1 MGGTQI
7 LQPEVTLSL
16 TNADRAV
23 SNTDQ
28 KVLIVGQMV
37 AAGSAVDGEL
47 QSNLSSSG
55 APENALFGE
64 ASQIAA
70 MVRAFKSI
78 NPQVQVDAIGID
90 DAAGTAGTKI
100 ITLVG
105 GPATEA
111 GTLVVVAGSETL
123 HRYEIAV
130 AVDDSITDIGD
141 AIEAAILADTKCP
154 YTASNAV
161 GVVTLTCDNLGTVG
175 NDLGVECTGTVAGL
189 TSHDVTVGVTG
200 ATDPTLTSVLDVAT
214 ERYQGIVWPYSVN
227 TALDT
232 LLLWLDDR
240 FNPTN
245 AVMDG
250 VAFTTLVDSYA
261 NSLTSGNGENSPSLV
276 IFSDKLEAETN
287 YQGPSQ
293 NEPTY
298 SKSAMFAA
306 IRSLRLTPDASISR
320 YVTSSASLDQFG
332 GPALA
337 TLPYFNTP
345 IPQMPTIATGRG
357 WTALEVEALLAAGI
371 SVIGVNATGS
381 SALVGEVV
389 TTYKT
394 DTASNPDDT
403 FRFLNYVDTS
413 SGVREYYFNNYK
425 SRFAQSRLTDGTVS
439 RGRDMANDVIIRA
452 YSEQLYKTLSGPNYV
467 LVQSGEAAF
476 VYYKE
481 NLDLTLDLGLGKVTI
496 VMFVPIVTQL
506 RQIIATIKIAF
517 NTTEG

>member
-1 MGGTQI
+1 
-7 LQPEVTLSL
+7 
-16 TNADRAV
+16 
-23 SNTDQ
+23 
-28 KVLIVGQMV
+28 VLIVGQMV
-37 AAGSAVDGEL
+37 AAGTAADGEL
-47 QSNLSSSG
+47 QSNLSSSD
-55 APENALFGE
+55 APENTLFGE
-64 ASQIAA
+64 ASQVAA
-70 MVRAFKSI
+70 MVRAFKLI
-78 NPQVQVDAIGID
+78 KPQVQVDAIGLD

-105 GPATEA
+105 GPVTEA

-130 AVDDSITDIGD
+130 ADEDTITEIGD
-141 AIEAAILADTKCP
+141 TIAAAITADLRCP
-154 YTASNAV
+154 YTAGNAA
-161 GVVTLTCDNLGTVG
+161 GTVTLTCDNLGTVG
-175 NDLGVECTGTVAGL
+175 NDLGVECTGTIAGL
-189 TSHDVTVGVTG
+189 TSHAVTVGATG
-200 ATDPTLTSVLDVAT
+200 ATDPTLTGILDVAT
-214 ERYQGIVWPYSVN
+214 ERYQGIVWPFSEA
-227 TALDT
+227 TALDE
-232 LLLWLDDR
+232 LLLWLDAR

-250 VAFTTLVDSYA
+250 VAFTTMVDSYA
-261 NSLTSGNGENSPSLV
+261 NSLSAGDAENSPSLV
-276 IFSDKLEAETN
+276 IFSDKLEDETN
-287 YQGPSQ
+287 YQGPAQ
-293 NEPTY
+293 NEPSY

-306 IRSLRLTPDASISR
+306 IRSLRLTPSASISR

-357 WTALEVEALLAAGI
+357 WTALEVEALLVTGV
-371 SVIGVNATGS
+371 SVIGVNATGT

-394 DTASNPDDT
+394 DSAANADVT
-403 FRFLNYVDTS
+403 FRYLNYVDTS
-413 SGVREYYFNNYK
+413 SNVREYYFNNYK
-425 SRFAQSRLTDGTVS
+425 SRFAQSRLTDGNVS

-467 LVQSGEAAF
+467 LVQSGEDAF

-481 NLDLTLDLGLGKVTI
+481 NLDVTLDLSLGKVTI

-517 NTTEG
+517 NTEG